1 MLSPHTALGLV
12 ASRRESPVCGGARL
26 SSSSCADQAR
36 RSEADH
42 GRQVPYRCLGRLA
55 GTRNRTAATKPPA
68 LFAVAFLRNLH
79 LPADPLERRSK
90 ERFAHV
96 VSGRACRVLSVLKTM
111 TGDYASSGTGA
122 QEFDASFRACDVA
135 FPTVAS
141 IPQTIPNRAIVSGI
155 LPAARVLRL
164 LRPAEGGMF

>member
-1 MLSPHTALGLV
+1 VLSPRTTLGLV
-12 ASRRESPVCGGARL
+12 VSRRESPVCGGARL
-26 SSSSCADQAR
+26 SSSSFADQA

-42 GRQVPYRCLGRLA
+42 GRQVSYRCLGRLA

-111 TGDYASSGTGA
+111 AGDYASSGTGA

-141 IPQTIPNRAIVSGI
+141 IAQTIPNRAIVSGI
-155 LPAARVLRL
+155 LPGARVVRL
-164 LRPAEGGMF
+164 LRPVVGGMF